1 MTDGTKTPA
10 KVVYTIAPYTSQP
23 NQVTTISATGMTL
36 EANGNNIKQD
46 GINLVVWGHEK
57 LSIVFNVTDGSAQ
70 PCSVVGI
77 AISPDG
83 STDLSKKAA
92 FPSAEINN
100 VDLSLQLKDHDP
112 SQASYEFYLLAQNG
126 TGNLG
131 LIDPLITNQ

>member
-1 MTDGTKTPA
+1 MTDDTKTPA
-10 KVVYTIAPYTSQP
+10 KVVYTIAPYTSAP
-23 NQVTTISATGMTL
+23 NQVTTIPATGITL

-46 GINLVVWGHEK
+46 GLNLIVWGHQK
-57 LSIVFNVTDGSAQ
+57 LSIVFNVTDGSSQ

-83 STDLSKKAA
+83 STDASKKAA

-100 VDLSLQLKDHDP
+100 VDLSLTLKDHDP
-112 SQASYEFYLLAQNG
+112 SQASYEFYLLVQNG
-126 TGNLG
+126 EGDLG